1 MKHLISL
8 AFGAALGVCGT
19 LYAVHEGVV
28 RPALQPVQTVQPS
41 EAAPSLGVLAT
52 EPGATPWPST
62 SAAALQPRPAAAAA
76 PAMAAPVALAGTL
89 LQQLAADPD
98 LPFQSAASRDLAC
111 LMRQDPRVAGQVR
124 DRLLNSASETERHSL
139 MRLLAQDD
147 SPETTRLVGQL
158 LSGPDGQ
165 AKRLGFDL
173 LRTLD
178 SPGGRPELTR
188 ALLAATQQ
196 EKNPEYL
203 ADLIATLGNQP
214 LDPASRGVV
223 VQQLQALLA
232 QGPRPV
238 RASALMALGQLADPP
253 TLAWLVKGHVHDPD
267 PAVRVAAINLALRL
281 EARELDPGFLNV
293 VHRLSQASDEPEA
306 VRNLALALLARYQPQ
321 PGP

>member
-19 LYAVHEGVV
+19 LYAVHESVVGPAVQPVPPGGAAPAPGVLAAEPGV
-28 RPALQPVQTVQPS
+28 SARPSPSDGALQPGPV
-41 EAAPSLGVLAT
+41 
-52 EPGATPWPST
+52 
-62 SAAALQPRPAAAAA
+62 AAAAT
-76 PAMAAPVALAGTL
+76 PTAAPVALVGTL

-98 LPFQSAASRDLAC
+98 PPFHSPASRDLAC

-124 DRLLNSASETERHSL
+124 DRLLNSTSDTERHSL

-188 ALLAATQQ
+188 TLLAATQQ

-214 LDPASRGVV
+214 LDPASKGVV

-238 RASALMALGQLADPP
+238 RASALMGLGQLADPP
-253 TLAWLVKGHVHDPD
+253 TLAWLVKGHVHDPE

-281 EARELDPGFLNV
+281 EARELDPGLLNV

-306 VRNLALALLARYQPQ
+306 VRNLALALLARHQPQ